1 MYALAV
7 AADNV
12 FNAADSIRRA
22 FLTFNGEQK
31 PVRRKR
37 RIGWGLLIIFAGM
50 VKQVSYKAVLRHISF
65 WLVYIIYQ
73 AVHQGWDDG
82 DKFTFTIGHE
92 FISDVPVAILLAYIN
107 LYVLMPAF
115 FYKQKYTVYAAGF
128 AFLLL
133 AGGLMERFSGWFIW
147 MPWDKVHYPEAYKT
161 ENKNFWI
168 PVKIFRNAI
177 EDFSVIIITM
187 VIKLMRNSY
196 LHEKKLREIEQ
207 EKFSAEMGLLKAQI
221 NPHFFF
227 NTLNS
232 LYALTLKGSE
242 QASNVVLRLSD
253 LMHYML
259 YDASANKV
267 LLKDEIK
274 HLENYISI
282 EQMRFADRLELSFQY
297 SGDIAGKMIAPLLLL
312 PFIEN
317 AFKHGIGDNPGWI
330 TINLKVTGSKLF
342 LKVENS
348 CGTTGKSTATGLG
361 LQNVKRR
368 LELMYPGAYELHI
381 TNNTD
386 FFEVDLK
393 LDL

>member
-1 MYALAV
+1 
-7 AADNV
+7 
-12 FNAADSIRRA
+12 
-22 FLTFNGEQK
+22 
-31 PVRRKR
+31 
-37 RIGWGLLIIFAGM
+37 
-50 VKQVSYKAVLRHISF
+50 
-65 WLVYIIYQ
+65 
-73 AVHQGWDDG
+73 
-82 DKFTFTIGHE
+82 
-92 FISDVPVAILLAYIN
+92 
-107 LYVLMPAF
+107 
-115 FYKQKYTVYAAGF
+115 
-128 AFLLL
+128 
-133 AGGLMERFSGWFIW
+133 
-147 MPWDKVHYPEAYKT
+147 MPWDKIHYPEAYKT
-161 ENKNFWI
+161 ENKHFWI

-187 VIKLMRNSY
+187 VIKLARNSY
-196 LHEKKLREIEQ
+196 QREKQLREIEQ

-232 LYALTLKGSE
+232 LYALTLKGSD

-274 HLENYISI
+274 HLENYIGI
-282 EQMRFADRLELSFQY
+282 EQMRFADRLELSFRY
-297 SGDIAGKMIAPLLLL
+297 SGDISGKMIAPLLLL

-317 AFKHGIGDNPGWI
+317 AFKHGIGDSSGWI
-330 TINLKVTGSKLF
+330 TINLKVTGNKLF

-348 CGTTGKSTATGLG
+348 SGMPVKTNATGLG
-361 LQNVKRR
+361 LKNVKRR
-368 LELMYPGAYELHI
+368 LELIYSGAYELHI
-381 TNNTD
+381 AGNTD

>member
-1 MYALAV
+1 
-7 AADNV
+7 
-12 FNAADSIRRA
+12 
-22 FLTFNGEQK
+22 
-31 PVRRKR
+31 
-37 RIGWGLLIIFAGM
+37 M
-50 VKQVSYKAVLRHISF
+50 VKQENNKAALRHISF

-92 FISDVPVAILLAYIN
+92 FISDVPIAILLAYIN

-115 FYKQKYTVYAAGF
+115 FYKQKYALYAARF

-133 AGGLMERFSGWFIW
+133 TGGLMERFSGWFIW

-348 CGTTGKSTATGLG
+348 CGATGKSTATGLG

-368 LELMYPGAYELHI
+368 LELMYPGVYELHI

>member
-1 MYALAV
+1 
-7 AADNV
+7 
-12 FNAADSIRRA
+12 
-22 FLTFNGEQK
+22 
-31 PVRRKR
+31 
-37 RIGWGLLIIFAGM
+37 M
-50 VKQVSYKAVLRHISF
+50 VKQVSYKAALRHISF

-92 FISDVPVAILLAYIN
+92 FISDVPIAILLAYIN

-115 FYKQKYTVYAAGF
+115 FYKQKYALYAAGF
-128 AFLLL
+128 ALLL
-133 AGGLMERFSGWFIW
+133 LTGGLMERFSGWFIW
-147 MPWDKVHYPEAYKT
+147 MPWDKVHNPEAYKT

-196 LHEKKLREIEQ
+196 LHDKKLREIEQ

-242 QASNVVLRLSD
+242 QASNVVLCLSD

-282 EQMRFADRLELSFQY
+282 EQMRFADRLELSFQH

-348 CGTTGKSTATGLG
+348 CGATGKSTATGLG

-368 LELMYPGAYELHI
+368 L
-381 TNNTD
+381 
-386 FFEVDLK
+386 
-393 LDL
+393 

>member
-1 MYALAV
+1 
-7 AADNV
+7 
-12 FNAADSIRRA
+12 
-22 FLTFNGEQK
+22 
-31 PVRRKR
+31 
-37 RIGWGLLIIFAGM
+37 M
-50 VKQVSYKAVLRHISF
+50 VKQVSYKAVMRHIAF
-65 WLVYIIYQ
+65 WLVYIVYQ
-73 AVHQGWDDG
+73 AVHQSWDDS

-92 FISDVPVAILLAYIN
+92 FVSDVPVAIVLAYFN

-115 FYKQKYTVYAAGF
+115 FYRQRYALYAGGLT
-128 AFLLL
+128 LLL
-133 AGGLMERFSGWFIW
+133 LLGGLMERFAGWYIW
-147 MPWDKVHYPEAYKT
+147 TPWDKTHYPEAYKT
-161 ENKNFWI
+161 ENKDFWI
-168 PVKIFRNAI
+168 FVKIFCNAI
-177 EDFSVIIITM
+177 ENFSVIILTM

-196 LHEKKLREIEQ
+196 SHEKKLREIEQ
-207 EKFSAEMGLLKAQI
+207 EKFSAELGLLKAQI

-242 QASNVVLRLSD
+242 QASNVVLGLSD

-274 HLENYISI
+274 HLENYIGI
-282 EQMRFADRLELSFQY
+282 EQMRFADRLDLSFQH

-317 AFKHGIGDNPGWI
+317 AVKHGIGDSSGWI
-330 TINLKVTGSKLF
+330 TINLKVIENKLF

-348 CGTTGKSTATGLG
+348 CGAPPKTSAAGLG

-368 LELMYPGAYELHI
+368 LELIYPDAYQLQI
-381 TNNTD
+381 ANNTD